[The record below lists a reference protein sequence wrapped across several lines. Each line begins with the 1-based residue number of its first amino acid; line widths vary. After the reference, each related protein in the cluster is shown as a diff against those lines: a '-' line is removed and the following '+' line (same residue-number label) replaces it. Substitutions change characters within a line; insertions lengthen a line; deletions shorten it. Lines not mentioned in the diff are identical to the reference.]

1 MLAKRGLAPASVRPL
16 LRIAPGTRRRATLA
30 AKKVGAAVRL
40 GFRERDS
47 HALVDVETC
56 LLLTPRLV
64 AAIPILRRGLAKV
77 LRDGQSASLA
87 LCDTAVGLDLLLAA
101 EGAPS
106 LAEREALAA
115 LAEAADL
122 ARLSWSE
129 PGGVPEPVALRRPPR
144 VLFAGV
150 PVEPPPGGF
159 LQPTV
164 EGEAALVAAVLDL
177 LPESA
182 GRVADLFA
190 GCGTFTFPMAAR
202 ARVHAV
208 EGDPAALGALTQAAR
223 LAGLAGR
230 VGAETRDLARRPLG
244 TDELARFDAAVFDPP
259 RAGAKQQA
267 RQLARSRLATVIAVS
282 CNAGSFARDARA
294 LVDGGYRLTRVTP
307 IDQFPWS
314 GHIELVAGFER

>member
-1 MLAKRGLAPASVRPL
+1 M
-16 LRIAPGTRRRATLA
+16 
-30 AKKVGAAVRL
+30 
-40 GFRERDS
+40 
-47 HALVDVETC
+47 
-56 LLLTPRLV
+56 
-64 AAIPILRRGLAKV
+64 
-77 LRDGQSASLA
+77 
-87 LCDTAVGLDLLLAA
+87 
-101 EGAPS
+101 
-106 LAEREALAA
+106 
-115 LAEAADL
+115 
-122 ARLSWSE
+122 
-129 PGGVPEPVALRRPPR
+129 
-144 VLFAGV
+144 
-150 PVEPPPGGF
+150 
-159 LQPTV
+159 
-164 EGEAALVAAVLDL
+164 LDL